1 VRFGLAV
8 SAPSVSPK
16 YLICFA
22 VQPIPGDLVA
32 RQIVFDTIA
41 TMTMGIVC
49 AWTSQDQPA

>member
-1 VRFGLAV
+1 
-8 SAPSVSPK
+8 VSPK